1 MSNLSGIIFIATL
14 VGTAPALAGWNETGR
29 SDSNIAYVDVSTIK
43 RNVSTASMDSLLD
56 KFSPTQ
62 IGSDRPYSSIKTT
75 ASYNCDNRSMQV
87 VSTTYYAGRMGQ
99 GVVVRQFGAESKWN
113 SITPDGADILS
124 WKIACG
130 LVVKK

>member
-1 MSNLSGIIFIATL
+1 MSNLSSIIFIAASL
-14 VGTAPALAGWNETGR
+14 GTAPALAGWNQTGR
-29 SDSNIAYVDVSTIK
+29 SDSSTAYVDVATI
-43 RNVSTASMDSLLD
+43 RRTGSIASMDSLLD
-56 KFSPTQ
+56 QFSPTQ

-87 VSTTYYAGRMGQ
+87 VSTTYYSGRMGQ
-99 GVVVRQFGAESKWN
+99 GVVARQFGAESKWN
-113 SITPDGADILS
+113 SISADGADILS

>member
-1 MSNLSGIIFIATL
+1 MSNLSGIIFVSAL
-14 VGTAPALAGWNETGR
+14 VGTVPALAGWDETGR
-29 SDSNIAYVDVSTIK
+29 SESSIAYVDVATIK
-43 RNVSTASMDSLLD
+43 RNGGTASMDSLLD
-56 KFSPTQ
+56 KFKQTQ

-87 VSTTYYAGRMGQ
+87 LSTTYYSGRMGQ
-99 GVVVRQFGAESKWN
+99 GAVARQFGADSKWT
-113 SITPDGADILS
+113 SITPDGAEILS